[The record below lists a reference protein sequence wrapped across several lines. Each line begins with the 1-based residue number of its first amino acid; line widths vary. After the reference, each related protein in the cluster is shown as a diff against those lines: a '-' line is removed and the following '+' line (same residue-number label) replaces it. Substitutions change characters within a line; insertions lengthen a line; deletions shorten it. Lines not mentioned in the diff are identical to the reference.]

1 MREDLI
7 LRYLRTSVERLELTR
22 RHLEGELK
30 QEDKVQQED
39 NRIAKEWHPD
49 FTIDFFVLVQSYLG
63 NIQINLELIEKVID
77 KLKEE

>member
-7 LRYLRTSVERLELTR
+7 LRYLRTSVGRLELTR
-22 RHLEGELK
+22 RHLEGELE
-30 QEDKVQQED
+30 QENKVQQEN

-49 FTIDFFVLVQSYLG
+49 FTIDFFDLVQSYLSHLRV
-63 NIQINLELIEKVID
+63 NIESIERVVD

>member
-30 QEDKVQQED
+30 QENKVQQEN

-49 FTIDFFVLVQSYLG
+49 FTIDFFVLVQSYLSHLRV
-63 NIQINLELIEKVID
+63 NIESIERVFD